1 MVSSWERNLLGMPQA
16 SSALPSQS
24 YGGFDEVNAARAR
37 RARDVRQENKQRRLQ
52 VRQTELDRQSQE
64 RLQTSFSTDMFPGS
78 GTGREYRQQP
88 MTAEEQA
95 RRREML
101 SQIAFGPERRSVRPW
116 RNEASLPERVLRDW
130 VASEQEFRLA
140 AERAGES
147 RFGSALGWGALGMA
161 GVVPFYGDAAQA
173 LGKAGRIF
181 SSSGDAARST
191 RVSGKNIIDDVV
203 EEKRQFLDL
212 QNTLPPEQLAAIPAN
227 QRVLRE
233 IIHRQGFDA
242 PTMKVNSSEFNRL
255 ANSGE
260 YDVVYRGVFGE
271 EGGQAAALRFA
282 EDMVDGNMFVG
293 QGRFGDGVYLAMSP
307 EYSLS
312 YAAGAGRAP
321 GRGAI
326 VRFLVPK
333 NARFVEYPISPD
345 LTKAFENSGMRTI
358 SEFLA
363 ASGYD
368 GVRVSRSVGEGEIV
382 LFNRSNLVTDGARV
396 VPENVTYLLNQPD
409 KWQDA
414 IGLVFN

>member
-1 MVSSWERNLLGMPQA
+1 
-16 SSALPSQS
+16 
-24 YGGFDEVNAARAR
+24 
-37 RARDVRQENKQRRLQ
+37 
-52 VRQTELDRQSQE
+52 
-64 RLQTSFSTDMFPGS
+64 
-78 GTGREYRQQP
+78 

-173 LGKAGRIF
+173 LRKAGRIF